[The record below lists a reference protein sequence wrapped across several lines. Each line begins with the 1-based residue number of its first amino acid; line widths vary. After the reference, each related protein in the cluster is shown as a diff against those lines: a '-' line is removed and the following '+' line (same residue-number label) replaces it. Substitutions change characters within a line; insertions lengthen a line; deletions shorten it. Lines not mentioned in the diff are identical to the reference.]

1 MSFIYGFIDV
11 IRYNVRVVREK
22 AYCPHIYTDNIMKNI
37 FEVIAS
43 STRFIRLQRNV
54 DQESAANEAGV
65 SLRTIQNIEAGKA
78 VNSSSLFAY
87 LSYLDLL
94 DNMLATLPAPAKL
107 TPIELLKST
116 PERRARARG
125 VIKKRAVSTP
135 TRNTENNLIK
145 DEAGFQWGDEK

>member
-1 MSFIYGFIDV
+1 
-11 IRYNVRVVREK
+11 
-22 AYCPHIYTDNIMKNI
+22 MKNI
-37 FEVIAS
+37 FKIIAS

-65 SLRTIQNIEAGKA
+65 SLRTLQNIEAGKA

-87 LSYLDLL
+87 LSYLGLL
-94 DNMLATLPAPAKL
+94 DNMLATLPDPAKL

-125 VIKKRAVSTP
+125 VIKKRQCLH
-135 TRNTENNLIK
+135 RLEILRII
-145 DEAGFQWGDEK
+145 